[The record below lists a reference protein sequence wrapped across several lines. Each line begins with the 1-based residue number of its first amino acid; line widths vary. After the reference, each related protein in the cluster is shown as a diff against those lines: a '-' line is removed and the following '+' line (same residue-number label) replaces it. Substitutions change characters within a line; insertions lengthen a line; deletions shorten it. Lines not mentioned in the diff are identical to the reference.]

1 MVSSKYVHNPHLL
14 FIPIVRSRNLNQY
27 RHVFQIPL
35 SYFNRVLSYV
45 HLMDESQTLQ
55 DMKVAARL
63 DYKEA
68 QNFLKDQGI
77 SW

>member
-1 MVSSKYVHNPHLL
+1 
-14 FIPIVRSRNLNQY
+14 
-27 RHVFQIPL
+27 
-35 SYFNRVLSYV
+35 
-45 HLMDESQTLQ
+45 MDESQTLQ